1 MLIFEKYQKFI
12 LVKLIKLYSMIKI
25 GIPVFPGSN
34 CDKDIHNV
42 LTTKFNIQADL
53 IWHKKSRLKNYDAI
67 IIPGGFSYG
76 DRLRAGI
83 IAAHSPIIKD
93 IKIMAKNNIPILG
106 ICNGFQIL
114 IESGLLPGALIRNE
128 NLQFVCKWIKLIVE
142 ENNTPFTNRFKTKE
156 IFKIPSAHG
165 EGRYMI
171 DKESLKK
178 IKRNRQII
186 FRYYVNNPNGS
197 IEHIAGISNEDK
209 NIVGIM
215 PHPERTC
222 EKKLADFGL
231 TGEASKIFESLL
243 EYVK

>member
-1 MLIFEKYQKFI
+1 
-12 LVKLIKLYSMIKI
+12 MIKI

-42 LTTKFNIQADL
+42 LTKRFNIQADL
-53 IWHKKSRLKNYDAI
+53 IWHKKSVLSDYDAI

-83 IAAHSPIIKD
+83 IAAHSPIIKE
-93 IKIMAKNNIPILG
+93 IKRMANNKIPILG

-128 NLQFVCKWIKLIVE
+128 NLQFLCKWTNLIVE
-142 ENNTPFTNRFKTKE
+142 ENDTPFTNKFKKKE

-171 DKESLKK
+171 DNENLKK
-178 IKRNRQII
+178 IKKNRQII
-186 FRYYVNNPNGS
+186 FRYHVNNPNGS
-197 IEHIAGISNEDK
+197 IERIAGIGNEDK

-215 PHPERTC
+215 PHPERAC
-222 EKKLADFGL
+222 EKKLLDFGL
-231 TGEASKIFESLL
+231 SAEASKIFESLV